1 MQTHQQQQQL
11 MAQQEQENMLSTIFE
26 ASCEEAT
33 PMTSLID
40 VHQQRVQVSPPTPPE
55 DNSDDEIDRPI
66 APSFA
71 SIDDIPVATIF
82 SKNESKIFLYF
93 PTFYLFVYLLDL
105 KYSEYI
111 AQKLQTEVNNR
122 SYSLFFSFSLSKSQ
136 CILLQANEN
145 SLHGEKIS
153 FHNNT
158 TMNHK
163 PTIKHH
169 HHR

>member
-40 VHQQRVQVSPPTPPE
+40 VHQQRVQVSPPTSPE
-55 DNSDDEIDRPI
+55 DNSDNEIDRPI

-82 SKNESKIFLYF
+82 SKNESK
-93 PTFYLFVYLLDL
+93 
-105 KYSEYI
+105 
-111 AQKLQTEVNNR
+111 
-122 SYSLFFSFSLSKSQ
+122 LFFIFSNILFLCLS
-136 CILLQANEN
+136 
-145 SLHGEKIS
+145 
-153 FHNNT
+153 
-158 TMNHK
+158 
-163 PTIKHH
+163 
-169 HHR
+169 